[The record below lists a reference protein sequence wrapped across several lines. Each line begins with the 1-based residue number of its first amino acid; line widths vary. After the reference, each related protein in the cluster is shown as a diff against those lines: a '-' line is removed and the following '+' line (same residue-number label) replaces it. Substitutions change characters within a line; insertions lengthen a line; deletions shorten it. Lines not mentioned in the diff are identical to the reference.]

1 MFYPEFETLYMK
13 VIMTDLFTFIDW
25 CFISYLLVK
34 NILRLNGKL
43 DRILMKMTQTTIF
56 IVNTIILLLYLIITN
71 ISSAILVY
79 H

>member
-1 MFYPEFETLYMK
+1 MFYPEFETFYMK
-13 VIMTDLFTFIDW
+13 VIMTDLFTLIDW
-25 CFISYLLVK
+25 CFISYLLLK